1 MQVIFLKDVKGQ
13 GKKGEIKTVS
23 DGYGKNFLIKNGFA
37 VMATETSLKILDK
50 QNKEAEQKEEETI
63 KECEKLKKQIEM
75 LKIKIPVKTG
85 TSDRVFGSVS
95 TKTIVTELSNAG
107 INIDKKKIHLDQ
119 PISSLGF
126 HNIEINLH
134 KKVTAILKVELIRK

>member
-95 TKTIVTELSNAG
+95 TKTIVTELSNVG